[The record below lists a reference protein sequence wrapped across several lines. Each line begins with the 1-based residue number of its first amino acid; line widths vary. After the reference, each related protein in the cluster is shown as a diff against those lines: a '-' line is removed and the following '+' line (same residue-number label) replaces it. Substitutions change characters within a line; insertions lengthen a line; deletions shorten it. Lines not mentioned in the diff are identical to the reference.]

1 MKDIS
6 NDVERRFGGLSRLYG
21 PDANIALQHARV
33 AVVGIGGVGSWAA
46 EALARSG
53 IGGLTLIDM
62 DHVAESNVNRQVQA
76 LTQTLGQAKIEAMGA
91 RIQGI
96 NADCKLELVDDFL
109 TPDNV
114 AELLHE
120 SIDYVLDCTDQV
132 PAKIAM
138 VLQARQRKQLLLVC
152 GGAGGKTNMLSLRA
166 GDLSEATHD
175 ALLGRMR
182 NMLRRE
188 HGFARAANEAG
199 KIKKRVPKMGVR
211 VLWIDQPTILPSAW
225 QSNDSE
231 SQADTGA
238 PLQGLACAGYGSS
251 VTVTASMGFAA
262 AAEAIST
269 ILAIKQPIT
278 K

>member
-1 MKDIS
+1 MKDIT

-21 PDANIALQHARV
+21 PDSHIALQHARV

-53 IGGLTLIDM
+53 VGGLTLIDM

-96 NADCKLELVDDFL
+96 NAACKLELVDDFL